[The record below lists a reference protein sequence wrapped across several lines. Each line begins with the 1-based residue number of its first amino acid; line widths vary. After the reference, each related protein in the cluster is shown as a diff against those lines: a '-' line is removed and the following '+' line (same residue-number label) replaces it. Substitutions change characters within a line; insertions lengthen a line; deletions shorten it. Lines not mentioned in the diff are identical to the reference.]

1 MSDNNEWDAI
11 DGFEGWAARLE
22 QLLAEAEAAVKTDD
36 IDRRVEVQRKLRQFR
51 HHSPNTY
58 CQKLDAIALQAIED
72 IFRATFM
79 ESLQAIS
86 QRSDELNQY
95 VKHIRAVT
103 EHAQRSASLI
113 NFSTPEAAVLT
124 LTELVNSIRHVKT
137 LNFAADDA
145 EEISKRVDR
154 VVAAIHKLRS
164 VLERA

>member
-72 IFRATFM
+72 SSAP
-79 ESLQAIS
+79 
-86 QRSDELNQY
+86 RSW
-95 VKHIRAVT
+95 KACR
-103 EHAQRSASLI
+103 RSASAPT
-113 NFSTPEAAVLT
+113 S
-124 LTELVNSIRHVKT
+124 
-137 LNFAADDA
+137 
-145 EEISKRVDR
+145 
-154 VVAAIHKLRS
+154 
-164 VLERA
+164 

>member
-1 MSDNNEWDAI
+1 
-11 DGFEGWAARLE
+11 
-22 QLLAEAEAAVKTDD
+22 
-36 IDRRVEVQRKLRQFR
+36 
-51 HHSPNTY
+51 
-58 CQKLDAIALQAIED
+58 
-72 IFRATFM
+72 M